1 MNKKLGNIK
10 IAKQLEDFFN
20 KNAQKFNIEMAFLFG
35 SQAGGFPM
43 EDSDIDIGIVFNN
56 NKLSDDDIFSKIT
69 DISLK
74 ISGVVNSDINIIPVY
89 YDFRKPLLYYNVIVL
104 GMPLYIGNFD
114 GYISLKNEAIFQM
127 EDFSIFGEK
136 WMIEIAKN
144 KLKEIINA

>member
-1 MNKKLGNIK
+1 MDKKQSK
-10 IAKQLEDFFN
+10 IVQPQHLEDFFR

-35 SQAGGFPM
+35 SQASGFPM

-56 NKLSDDDIFSKIT
+56 NKFSNDDIFSKIT
-69 DISLK
+69 DISLE
-74 ISGVVNSDINIIPVY
+74 ISEMGNSDINIIPVY

-104 GMPLYIGNFD
+104 GKPLYIGNFNR
-114 GYISLKNEAIFQM
+114 YISLKNEAIFQM

-144 KLKEIINA
+144 KLKEIKNA